1 MTRLQITNTI
11 DLFPCSETH
20 GPAAGA
26 TRAVAEGVWVEGEVV
41 MHVLDQSSRRQMMA
55 GFAASALAAPAFAQS
70 SVFRDIRQSMPL
82 ETLSVPIPAAVIAAV
97 KAAPNRRIFN
107 VSTNEIFADQIL
119 KADELVLSQDA
130 ILTMTA
136 VTNSSTP
143 WVAIAA
149 RRWKFLAP
157 QKRAL
162 IRRDQSVTAATG
174 GSGGV
179 GSTGPNGPS
188 DNTHGSPG
196 GQGSIGA
203 TGGTRR
209 IAPIYLFGE
218 KTVDQPGNPI
228 PWMNLVVLLPGI
240 MGGTGGTGGLGGRGG
255 NGASGNPGS
264 DAIAWCNRGP
274 GDGGNGGRGGQGGFG
289 GFGGTGGDGGQVVY
303 AGPQAFL
310 DIITFAN
317 LINVPGDGGLGGQG
331 GRGGQGG
338 SGGPRG
344 SNTTYCHGGTPG
356 RDGGP
361 GPFGSDGTDGRLGQ
375 KGNADVSLRPNLD
388 DLY

>member
-1 MTRLQITNTI
+1 M
-11 DLFPCSETH
+11 LFQSQ
-20 GPAAGA
+20 
-26 TRAVAEGVWVEGEVV
+26 
-41 MHVLDQSSRRQMMA
+41 LDRRQLLA
-55 GFAASALAAPAFAQS
+55 GLGASAIAGPTLAQS

-82 ETLSVPIPAAVIAAV
+82 GALSVPIPTAVITAV

-107 VSTNEIFADQIL
+107 VSTNEVFAEQIL

-130 ILTMTA
+130 ILTLAA
-136 VTNSSTP
+136 VTNPSVP

-162 IRRDQSVTAATG
+162 IRRDQSVGATTG
-174 GSGGV
+174 QTGGV
-179 GSTGPNGPS
+179 GATGPNGPS

-196 GQGSIGA
+196 GQGTVGGIGA
-203 TGGTRR
+203 TRR
-209 IAPIYLFGE
+209 IAPLYLFGE
-218 KTVDQPGNPI
+218 RTVDQPGNPI
-228 PWMNLVVLLPGI
+228 PWMNLVILLPGV
-240 MGGTGGTGGLGGRGG
+240 MGGTGGTGGVGGRGG

-264 DAIAWCNRGP
+264 DAAAWCKRGP
-274 GDGGNGGRGGQGGFG
+274 GDGGHGGRGGQGGYG
-289 GFGGTGGDGGQVVY
+289 GPGGTGGDGGQVVY
-303 AGPQAFL
+303 AGPQGFL

-338 SGGPRG
+338 NGGPRG
-344 SNTTYCHGGTPG
+344 SNTTFCHGGTPG

-361 GPFGSDGTDGRLGQ
+361 GPFGPEGNDGRLGQ